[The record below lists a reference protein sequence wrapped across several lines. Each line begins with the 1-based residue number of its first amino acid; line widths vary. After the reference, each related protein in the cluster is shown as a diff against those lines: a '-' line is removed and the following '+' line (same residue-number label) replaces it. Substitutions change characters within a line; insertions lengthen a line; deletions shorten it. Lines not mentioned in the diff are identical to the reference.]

1 MRLRVSSIDRSVT
14 KEKLQELFEEF
25 GEVVALKLFRSVTD
39 PSTHALG
46 FVDMKRES
54 NALAAMQALNGEI
67 LGETP
72 LKVEVSSDHFRTSA
86 PAAPRP
92 VIDDDDDDEE
102 EGGMASNDEDDLD
115 DLDDEDE
122 NGIKEVPLDEVDD
135 EI

>member
-14 KEKLQELFEEF
+14 KEVLQELFEEF
-25 GEVVALKLFRSVTD
+25 GEVVTLKLFRSVTD

-46 FVDMKRES
+46 FVDMKRER
-54 NALAAMQALNGEI
+54 NALSAMQALNGEI

-86 PAAPRP
+86 PVAPRP
-92 VIDDDDDDEE
+92 VIDDDDDDL
-102 EGGMASNDEDDLD
+102 SDNDEDDLD

-122 NGIKEVPLDEVDD
+122 NGIKEVPLDEVDE